1 MRTVTPIVS
10 YMTSDDPEVHRTTAM
25 ALEKLSMDP
34 QNCITMHQVNI
45 RLYFTV
51 NQLVLDNNT
60 KDKSLTVLNVRC
72 VENVEDLV
80 VVVLSLD
87 IFEVKH
93 VILKIFRVVLC
104 LSSWNAL
111 DPPTKNYSWLL
122 LAAFAT
128 FENLL
133 YEPKNTYLRSMM
145 TEASEKNVKDFVL

>member
-45 RLYFTV
+45 RLYFKV

-60 KDKSLTVLNVRC
+60 KDKSRTVLNVRC

-80 VVVLSLD
+80 VVVLRLD

-93 VILKIFRVVLC
+93 VIFKFSEWCCTFPLGMRWIHQQRTTVGFC
-104 LSSWNAL
+104 
-111 DPPTKNYSWLL
+111 WLPSQHSRTCFTSRRIL
-122 LAAFAT
+122 T
-128 FENLL
+128 
-133 YEPKNTYLRSMM
+133 
-145 TEASEKNVKDFVL
+145 